1 MSASK
6 SAQHYDASA
15 LRIAAVGCT
24 KLRGDHLSRLEQQNI
39 TRRLVI
45 NMLGAGLL
53 VLGVGLDIWAPSQHE
68 IANLI
73 QAIAALLVSVNVV
86 VRGLRGFLS
95 RPSSNYADQLVAIA
109 VLAAAASRDY
119 LSAALIP
126 LFLEIGHL
134 LEERS
139 GLGASLSLEKLRELS
154 TQQATRLSSEG
165 EQIVNSDEIQTG
177 DLLLVEPGE
186 VIPTDGRVSYGTGF
200 VDERS
205 ITGESSPRAV
215 NRNDLVFA
223 GTASLDGALRIRAT
237 SSPATSLIGSV
248 LDVLQQLESAKL
260 PITRLME
267 HAASKYLILVL
278 VLAAF
283 VLFLSGEVSR
293 FVTVL
298 VVACPCALVLAAP
311 SAIIAAMSAATR
323 KSILIKNAGFLERAT
338 DLDTAVLDK
347 TGTLTKGA
355 MQVVAIHPKN
365 NLDPDAVLQVA
376 ASVAIASRHPASQA
390 IICEA
395 EKQSRDLLAVSGSEE
410 KPGLGV
416 QASQGERILRIG
428 RGSWFQSLGIG
439 DIEPHRESGVWVA
452 EDDIVIGFIELTDE
466 IRIETRETIE
476 TLRTLGIQRITLL
489 TGDTEDSARRFS
501 ADLPFD
507 AVCCE
512 VLPEEK
518 LNAIHDEQA
527 QGRSVLMVG
536 DGVNDALALSA
547 ADIGIAFGSSM
558 NDIALG
564 GADIAILSNDLS
576 ALPFVIDLAQ
586 RSRQTILQNIG
597 IACSVSLLMLALAA
611 VGVISPLTGAILH
624 NAGAIF
630 VIFNSA
636 RLMETAHER
645 SNVTSGSGERPYDR
659 MSMRGDGLSHPLHTE
674 NKE

>member
-1 MSASK
+1 M
-6 SAQHYDASA
+6 
-15 LRIAAVGCT
+15 V
-24 KLRGDHLSRLEQQNI
+24 
-39 TRRLVI
+39 
-45 NMLGAGLL
+45 
-53 VLGVGLDIWAPSQHE
+53 APSQHE

-73 QAIAALLVSVNVV
+73 QAVAALLVSVNVL
-86 VRGLRGFLS
+86 VRGIRGFLS

-139 GLGASLSLEKLRELS
+139 ALGASLSVDKLRELCS
-154 TQQATRLSSEG
+154 QKARRLSTDG
-165 EQIVNSDEIQTG
+165 EQIVSSDEIQAG
-177 DLLLVEPGE
+177 DLLRVEPGE
-186 VIPTDGRVSYGTGF
+186 MIPADGRVSYGTGF

-223 GTASLDGALRIRAT
+223 GTANLDGTLQIRAA
-237 SSPATSLIGSV
+237 SAPDKSLLGGV
-248 LDVLQQLESAKL
+248 LDVLQQLEGSKL

-267 HAASKYLILVL
+267 HAASKYLVLVL
-278 VLAAF
+278 ALAAF

-311 SAIIAAMSAATR
+311 SALIAAMSAATR

-338 DLDTAVLDK
+338 NLDTAVLDK

-355 MQVVAIHPKN
+355 MQVVAIHPKSG
-365 NLDPDAVLQVA
+365 LDPDVVLQVA
-376 ASVAIASRHPASQA
+376 ASVAISSRHPASRA
-390 IICEA
+390 IIREA
-395 EKQSRDLLAVSGSEE
+395 EKQSQNLLALDDSEE

-439 DIEPHRESGVWVA
+439 DIKPHRKSGVWVA
-452 EDDIVIGFIELTDE
+452 ENDMVIGFIELTDE
-466 IRIETRETIE
+466 TRIETRETIE

-527 QGRSVLMVG
+527 EGRSVLMVG

-547 ADIGIAFGSSM
+547 ADVGIAFGSSM

-597 IACSVSLLMLALAA
+597 IACGVSLLMLALAA
-611 VGVISPLTGAILH
+611 IGVIGPLTGAILH

-636 RLMETAHER
+636 RLLDTTHER
-645 SNVTSGSGERPYDR
+645 MNVPPSSSENPYNR
-659 MSMRGDGLSHPLHTE
+659 MSTRSDGLSIPLDME
-674 NKE
+674 NIE